1 MNACG
6 AQGLDC
12 TAMNGLSGRVFY
24 EVTGTRY
31 LPIYPHRRSV
41 RQIDVFSF
49 GVLLAQL
56 ITGEY
61 PRLDTR
67 KEQVS

>member
-1 MNACG
+1 MLKALPPLTVFGVECFR
-6 AQGLDC
+6 C
-12 TAMNGLSGRVFY
+12 TADCLLASCRC
-24 EVTGTRY
+24 
-31 LPIYPHRRSV
+31 L

-67 KEQVS
+67 KEQVNC